1 MYHSGHN
8 VLALTAPNSLV
19 GASFLLSCWAEERWH
34 LRALRL
40 KGRGQQNSGQH
51 EWLCQFLRVCTTAFD
66 AQFNEIPPEK
76 LGPWVCDLR
85 LDNMLRAR
93 GLAPM

>member
-1 MYHSGHN
+1 MHHSGHN

-19 GASFLLSCWAEERWH
+19 DTSFLLSCWAEERWQ

-40 KGRGQQNSGQH
+40 RGRRQQNSQANMNG
-51 EWLCQFLRVCTTAFD
+51 WLCQFLRICTTAFD
-66 AQFNEIPPEK
+66 AHFDEGPPEK

-85 LDNMLRAR
+85 LDNML
-93 GLAPM
+93 